1 MLRLDEARAFRKAQF
16 TSSLSLRDPAFE
28 KDDNDT
34 PTEKINFE
42 IGSGIAH
49 GMSSVA

>member
-1 MLRLDEARAFRKAQF
+1 MLRLNEARAFRKAQF
-16 TSSLSLRDPAFE
+16 TLRYPAFE